1 MKKILEA
8 CDGLLYEV
16 DTDTSTKILEKIEFN
31 EYEKRIIKSI
41 IYLSKNKKIYYRLCC
56 NKIEYITK
64 EDTLKELLKNNVGK
78 EVYIN
83 SGFIIYEG

>member
-41 IYLSKNKKIYYRLCC
+41 IYLSKNKKIYYRLCY

-64 EDTLKELLKNNVGK
+64 EDTIKELLKNNVGK